1 MSKLT
6 LMIPVALFSLAVLSA
21 QQSQVVPPKVTP
33 YGDVP
38 ADAAKQVNPVKY
50 SPDSVTRGEKWFKL
64 DCAMCHDDNGDGKG
78 DVAVS
83 MKLTIND
90 FTNPDTFKNH
100 TDGELFY
107 IIKNGH
113 MPMPGEG
120 DRLKPDQVWDI
131 VNYLRSLSKPKA
143 APAPDQK

>member
-1 MSKLT
+1 MSKLV
-6 LMIPVALFSLAVLSA
+6 LVLPVALFSLAAISA
-21 QQSQVVPPKVTP
+21 QQAAVVPPKVTP
-33 YGDVP
+33 YPDIP
-38 ADAAKQVNPVKY
+38 ADAAKQQNPIKS
-50 SPDSVTRGEKWFKL
+50 SPDSIARGQKWFKL
-64 DCAMCHDDNGDGKG
+64 DCAMCHDENGDGKG

-90 FTNPDTFKNH
+90 FTNPDTFKDH

-120 DRLKPDQVWDI
+120 DRIKTDQVWDI
-131 VNYLRSLSKPKA
+131 VNYVRSLAKPKA
-143 APAPDQK
+143 ASN